1 MAPCSPA
8 RASSRTGCQRRIPV
22 EVGRGRSGGG
32 HTDRPELRGLVLTT
46 GRAGHAPVHPC
57 PEPSSPRASGT
68 GQTRLWGHCAP
79 TACRS
84 PRPCPAS
91 VQTCLLAKLLF
102 RVVSDTEFVPP
113 REPSVPCVTLF
124 PSRLPLRE
132 KHRVRR
138 TDDTVLSSPQCRDGT
153 VVPTAP

>member
-1 MAPCSPA
+1 MALCSPA
-8 RASSRTGCQRRIPV
+8 RASSPTGCRRRTPG
-22 EVGRGRSGGG
+22 EGGPWAEWGRPHGP
-32 HTDRPELRGLVLTT
+32 PERRGLVLTT
-46 GRAGHAPVHPC
+46 GRAGHAPMHPC

-84 PRPCPAS
+84 LRPCPAS
-91 VQTCLLAKLLF
+91 VRTCLLAKLLF
-102 RVVSDTEFVPP
+102 RVVSDAEFVPP

-138 TDDTVLSSPQCRDGT
+138 TDDTVLSSPQCQNGT
-153 VVPTAP
+153 VVRTAP